1 MGDNGRHRAGDRSYW
16 ETCLHLVEIFKGDKK
31 EEMYL
36 YVDQK
41 EGLQKVPGDLL
52 ASFGRIESVMVLPMT
67 QEKKLARVKAYDVL
81 RGIKKEGYFLQMPPS
96 PEALAE
102 AQISAMVQAEEQ
114 LAEAQNQEPKQ

>member
-1 MGDNGRHRAGDRSYW
+1 MR
-16 ETCLHLVEIFKGDKK
+16 LVEIFKGDKK

-52 ASFGRIESVMVLPMT
+52 ASFGRIESVMVLPMN
-67 QEKKLARVKAYDVL
+67 QEKKLARVKASDVL

-96 PEALAE
+96 LEALAE
-102 AQISAMVQAEEQ
+102 AQISAMVQAEDQ

>member
-1 MGDNGRHRAGDRSYW
+1 M
-16 ETCLHLVEIFKGDKK
+16 HLVEIFKGDKK

-36 YVDQK
+36 YVDQR
-41 EGLQKVPGDLL
+41 EGLQKVPEDLL

-67 QEKKLARVKAYDVL
+67 QDKKLARVKASDVL
-81 RGIKKEGYFLQMPPS
+81 EGISKEGYFLQMPPA

>member
-1 MGDNGRHRAGDRSYW
+1 MR
-16 ETCLHLVEIFKGDKK
+16 LVEIFKGDKK

-52 ASFGRIESVMVLPMT
+52 ASFGRIESVMVLPMN
-67 QEKKLARVKAYDVL
+67 QEKKLARVKASDVL

-96 PEALAE
+96 LEALAE

>member
-1 MGDNGRHRAGDRSYW
+1 MR
-16 ETCLHLVEIFKGDKK
+16 LVEIFKGDKK
-31 EEMYL
+31 DEMYL

-41 EGLQKVPGDLL
+41 KGLQKVPEDLL

-67 QEKKLARVKAYDVL
+67 QDKKLARVKASDVL
-81 RGIKKEGYFLQMPPS
+81 EGISKEGYFLQMPPA

>member
-1 MGDNGRHRAGDRSYW
+1 MR
-16 ETCLHLVEIFKGDKK
+16 LVEIFRGDKK

-41 EGLQKVPGDLL
+41 KGLQKVPEDLL

-67 QEKKLARVKAYDVL
+67 QDKKLARVKASDVL
-81 RGIKKEGYFLQMPPS
+81 EGISKEGYFLQMPPA

>member
-1 MGDNGRHRAGDRSYW
+1 MR
-16 ETCLHLVEIFKGDKK
+16 LVEIFKGDKK

-52 ASFGRIESVMVLPMT
+52 ASFGRIESEMVLPMN
-67 QEKKLARVKAYDVL
+67 QEKKLARVKASDVL

-96 PEALAE
+96 LEALAE

>member
-1 MGDNGRHRAGDRSYW
+1 MR
-16 ETCLHLVEIFKGDKK
+16 LVEIFKGDKK

-41 EGLQKVPGDLL
+41 KGLQKVPGDLL

-67 QEKKLARVKAYDVL
+67 QDKKLSRVKASDVL
-81 RGIKKEGYFLQMPPS
+81 EGISKEGYFLQMPPA

>member
-1 MGDNGRHRAGDRSYW
+1 M
-16 ETCLHLVEIFKGDKK
+16 CLRLVEIFKGDKK

-41 EGLQKVPGDLL
+41 KGLQKVPEDLL

-67 QEKKLARVKAYDVL
+67 QDKKLARVKASDIL
-81 RGIKKEGYFLQMPPS
+81 EGISKEGYFLQMPPA

-114 LAEAQNQEPKQ
+114 LAEAQNQKPKQ

>member
-1 MGDNGRHRAGDRSYW
+1 M
-16 ETCLHLVEIFKGDKK
+16 CLRLVEIFKGDKK

-41 EGLQKVPGDLL
+41 KGLQKVPEDLL

-67 QEKKLARVKAYDVL
+67 QDKKLARVKASDVL
-81 RGIKKEGYFLQMPPS
+81 EGISKEGYFLQMPPA

-102 AQISAMVQAEEQ
+102 AQISAMVKAEEQ

>member
-1 MGDNGRHRAGDRSYW
+1 M
-16 ETCLHLVEIFKGDKK
+16 CLRLVEIFKGDKK

-67 QEKKLARVKAYDVL
+67 QEK
-81 RGIKKEGYFLQMPPS
+81 S
-96 PEALAE
+96 
-102 AQISAMVQAEEQ
+102 
-114 LAEAQNQEPKQ
+114 